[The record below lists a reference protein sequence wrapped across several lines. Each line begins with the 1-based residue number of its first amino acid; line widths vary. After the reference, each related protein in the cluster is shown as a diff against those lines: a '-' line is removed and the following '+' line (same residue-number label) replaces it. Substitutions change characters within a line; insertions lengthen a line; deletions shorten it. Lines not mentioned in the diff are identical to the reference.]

1 MRPHVAVESQ
11 SLRLRERL
19 QEAKIS
25 HNEESRVDLPG
36 IRVTALNRPFTT
48 LARLVRP
55 ETARPVRGVVYFCT
69 MGRIRVREVLNSG
82 DGRPLPDTAVLD
94 GLEVS
99 QSGTYDIVNALVQC
113 NGKIRI
119 VVDKESRVE
128 YVGGVVAAIT

>member
-11 SLRLRERL
+11 SLRLKERL

-36 IRVTALNRPFTT
+36 IRVTAFNRPFS
-48 LARLVRP
+48 LVRLVRP

-69 MGRIRVREVLNSG
+69 MGRIRVREVLKAG
-82 DGRPLPDTAVLD
+82 DGRPLPETAVLD
-94 GLEVS
+94 GLEVTEA
-99 QSGTYDIVNALVQC
+99 GTYDIVNALVQC

-128 YVGGVVAAIT
+128 HVRGTVAAIT